1 VAHHPSKFLPHIDF
15 SLEKNYFYPALTCN
29 AHLMLLVNLKNT
41 GMKLLHCLIL
51 SITLTLALF
60 SCRKEKEKEPLAET
74 DATFTGTWELA
85 QSYGGMMPLTNYL
98 PGNGNLLSF
107 TDTEF
112 TDRRAGQVVQQGIYR
127 LANDTTINVNSCAR
141 MAAKDDKPN
150 TLILE
155 TSPAGYKQHFE
166 IKGNTL
172 KIWSGCTALD
182 GGASIYKKVVI
193 LR

>member
-1 VAHHPSKFLPHIDF
+1 
-15 SLEKNYFYPALTCN
+15 
-29 AHLMLLVNLKNT
+29 
-41 GMKLLHCLIL
+41 
-51 SITLTLALF
+51 
-60 SCRKEKEKEPLAET
+60 
-74 DATFTGTWELA
+74 
-85 QSYGGMMPLTNYL
+85 MMPTTNYL

-112 TDRRAGQVVQQGIYR
+112 TDRRAGQVVQQGTYR
-127 LANDTTINVNSCAR
+127 LANDSTVNLNSCAR

-155 TSPAGYKQHFE
+155 NTPAGYKQYFE

-172 KIWSGCTALD
+172 KIWSGCMALD
-182 GGASIYKKVVI
+182 GGATIYKKVVI